1 MGRFASTAELY
12 EEFRPPYPD
21 EFFHAVAQKL
31 NLSKQ
36 HRLLDIGTGPGLLA
50 IGFAPYAGRVTAI
63 DPEPAMLAA
72 ARRAMARAGQTVHL
86 IEGRAEDLPA
96 NVGPFDVVTVGRA
109 LHWIDRTALGPL
121 FARLVAPDGV
131 LVICGCSSARDG
143 RNAWLETYNSARRA
157 WSPEALWSESGKG
170 ERRPRDLIALLE
182 GTGLTAE
189 EVVRVETGHE
199 VSASYLARRVLTFS
213 SSSPAALG
221 GRVDAMLADVEAQ
234 LAPFGRNRL
243 LTEIVV
249 SRADIAQRQGAM
261 LVIAR

>member
-12 EEFRPPYPD
+12 EQFRPAYPP
-21 EFFHAVAQKL
+21 EFFREVAQKL
-31 NLSKQ
+31 HLSKQ

-50 IGFAPYAGRVTAI
+50 IGFARYAGHVTAI

-72 ARRAMARAGQTVHL
+72 ARRATARAGQSVHL

-96 NVGPFDVVTVGRA
+96 EAGSFDVVTVGRA
-109 LHWIDRTALGPL
+109 LHWIDRAALGSL
-121 FARLVAPDGV
+121 FARLVAPDGA
-131 LVICGCSSARDG
+131 LVICGCSPARNG

-170 ERRPRDLIALLE
+170 ERTPRDLIALLE
-182 GTGLTAE
+182 GTGFKAVD
-189 EVVRVETGHE
+189 VVRVETVDE

-221 GRVDAMLADVEAQ
+221 DRVEAMLADVEAR
-234 LAPFGRNRL
+234 LAPFGRDGL
-243 LTEIVV
+243 ITEIVV
-249 SRADIAQRQGAM
+249 SRADIARH
-261 LVIAR
+261 

>member
-12 EEFRPPYPD
+12 EQYRPAYPP
-21 EFFHAVAQKL
+21 EFFRAVAQKL
-31 NLSKQ
+31 NLSQ
-36 HRLLDIGTGPGLLA
+36 QQTVLDIGTGPGLLA
-50 IGFAPYAGRVTAI
+50 LGFAAYAGRVTAI

-96 NVGPFDVVTVGRA
+96 HVGPFDAVTVGRA
-109 LHWIDRTALGPL
+109 LHWIDRASLGPL
-121 FARLVAPDGV
+121 CARLVAPHGA

-143 RNAWLETYNSARRA
+143 RNAGLDPYNNARRA
-157 WSPEALWSESGKG
+157 WSPETLWSESGKG
-170 ERRPRDLIALLE
+170 ERTPRDLIALLE
-182 GTGLTAE
+182 GTAFKPA
-189 EVVRVETGHE
+189 EVVRVETTHE

-221 GRVDAMLADVEAQ
+221 KRVDAMLADVEAR
-234 LAPFGRNRL
+234 LAPFGRDGL

-249 SRADIAQRQGAM
+249 SRADIAR
-261 LVIAR
+261 R